1 MQVIKNALVVTRHRN
16 LTTYLES
23 IGLIDDTAIVIE
35 HASVEDIK
43 DKDVVGVLPHSL
55 SCLTNSFTELPL
67 MIPPEL
73 RGQELSIEDLK
84 AYASEP
90 KCYKVRSIPLTF
102 G

>member
-1 MQVIKNALVVTRHRN
+1 MQTIKNALVVTRHPN
-16 LTTYLES
+16 LTAYLKS

-35 HASVEDIK
+35 HASVEDIEG
-43 DKDVVGVLPHSL
+43 KDVVGVLPHSL

-84 AYASEP
+84 AYASDP
-90 KCYKVRSIPLTF
+90 KCYKVQLTALTIE
-102 G
+102 